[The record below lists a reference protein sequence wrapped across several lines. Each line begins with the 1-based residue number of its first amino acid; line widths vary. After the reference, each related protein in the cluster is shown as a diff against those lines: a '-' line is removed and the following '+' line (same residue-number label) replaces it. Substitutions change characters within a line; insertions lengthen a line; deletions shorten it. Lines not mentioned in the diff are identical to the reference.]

1 MNINWYG
8 QTCFKISA
16 LRSKNGQVNI
26 IIDPPT
32 KDSGLRGP
40 KLEAD
45 ILLLTDSQEKIASEG
60 YFLIAGPGEYDIKD
74 IYIQGIKAN
83 GSIVYTIEAEDMK
96 LCHLGRISQKEL
108 TSEQVDLIGEV
119 DILFLP
125 IGIDPKTSVKI
136 MSQIEPKVIIPMH
149 YKIPKSK
156 AMPAGRQEKLDSINN
171 FLKIL
176 GIKSLEKTSKLS
188 IKKKDL
194 PKEEVKIIGL
204 EP

>member
-8 QTCFKISA
+8 QTCFKISVSK
-16 LRSKNGQVNI
+16 SKNGQVNI

-45 ILLLTDSQEKIASEG
+45 ILLSTDIKGLSAGSH
-60 YFLIAGPGEYDIKD
+60 FLITGPGEYDIKD
-74 IYIQGIKAN
+74 IYIQGTKAK
-83 GSIVYTIEAEDMK
+83 GATIYTIEAEDMK
-96 LCHLGRISQKEL
+96 LCHLGRINQKEL
-108 TSEQVDLIGEV
+108 TSEQIDLIGEV

-125 IGIDPKTSVKI
+125 IGTDPKTSVKI
-136 MSQIEPKVIIPMH
+136 MSQIEPKVIIPMY
-149 YKIPKSK
+149 YKISKSK
-156 AMPAGRQEKLDSINN
+156 EKLDSINS

-176 GIKSLEKTSKLS
+176 GIKSIEKTTKLS
-188 IKKKDL
+188 IKAKDL
-194 PKEEVKIIGL
+194 PKEEVKIISL